1 MPITH
6 HPLLT
11 EFPEH
16 QTAIHQLKLESAH
29 FRRLMTEYEAVD
41 KEVFRME
48 EGIETPEDLILN
60 EAKKRRLDLK
70 DQLAAMLYE
79 VAR

>member
-1 MPITH
+1 MPISH

-16 QTAIHQLKLESAH
+16 HDAIHQLKMDNAH
-29 FRRLMTEYEAVD
+29 FRKLMDEYEAAD

-48 EGIETPEDLILN
+48 EGIETTEDMILN

-70 DQLAAMLYE
+70 DKLAAMITQ
-79 VAR
+79 AQ

>member
-1 MPITH
+1 MAIEH

-16 QTAIHQLKLESAH
+16 HDAIHLLKTENAH
-29 FRRLMTEYEAVD
+29 FRKLMDEYEAVD

-48 EGIETPEDLILN
+48 EGIETPSDDIVN
-60 EAKKRRLDLK
+60 EEKKKRLNIK
-70 DQLAAMLYE
+70 DQIAEMLRD
-79 VAR
+79 A